1 MRGPRGAARARRGA
15 GPGLGPRGG
24 PGPGARRAPPGW
36 KERRGPGAVSGG
48 GASSAAPGAE
58 EGDAGAGEVAPAGPS
73 SSPSPAP
80 EAVEEYYLYKDQG
93 TDTVDKEE
101 SPVPGVEAG
110 WEALESKISA
120 TDSVEERAAGGL
132 GAAGRAGLQVGVGAV
147 AKGLGAVL
155 DLANEL
161 DGKVQSR
168 EEFKQALGSAANDLK
183 GGNLPGGISSREEL
197 GNALRGEG
205 KDVREGPV
213 LAPAESLPE
222 AEGSGASPEEMED
235 VRRFDAVFRPW
246 ATQSSE
252 GKGEASPEADA
263 EVASEVDTE
272 PTPETGAEASPESGA
287 ETSPESEEAKRDEVE
302 GISKGNLM
310 ALDRKLKALGLVR
323 KRELGRGKT
332 AVVFLANKDR
342 KRKSRETW
350 NRREPDWA
358 CLMGGKVVVKAILDE
373 ARRRQVARRDFRR
386 EMVIWEQMDHPN
398 IVELLHYDTKNL
410 FLVTEY
416 CAHGNLYDPLKSTD
430 GLPALDVK
438 GIALDVASAL
448 EHVHSR
454 GVVHRDVKSLNVLL
468 DYGPSG
474 LPRAKLCDFGT
485 ADTARRAMPWAVTP
499 EDVAAREAA
508 EAAKAAEAAEDK
520 GLLGNLLSTVTSS
533 LSADEQ
539 PREAVGEG
547 TPFWMA
553 PEALQPKEVQLSQS
567 DISLLAPRMDVYSFG
582 VVLWELLHRGKI
594 PWFSDFEVTERED
607 LVQAVV
613 VDGKKLPIKD
623 SINAQVRDLIGPCW
637 RDRLEDRPAMKQL
650 VQRLKM
656 LRSAPWDSDG
666 SLKLEELR
674 SSARLELGVQP
685 KTVHISLAWEQ
696 PFSIGRLGTSSLCL
710 PLKGVSR
717 EHAEIFCKEEEPFY
731 YIRDMRSTNGTMVDG
746 RFLDRSEE
754 CILVDGNEI
763 VIGKTTMVYRNKG

>member
-1 MRGPRGAARARRGA
+1 M
-15 GPGLGPRGG
+15 
-24 PGPGARRAPPGW
+24 
-36 KERRGPGAVSGG
+36 
-48 GASSAAPGAE
+48 E
-58 EGDAGAGEVAPAGPS
+58 ETPEV
-73 SSPSPAP
+73 
-80 EAVEEYYLYKDQG
+80 
-93 TDTVDKEE
+93 
-101 SPVPGVEAG
+101 
-110 WEALESKISA
+110 
-120 TDSVEERAAGGL
+120 
-132 GAAGRAGLQVGVGAV
+132 
-147 AKGLGAVL
+147 
-155 DLANEL
+155 
-161 DGKVQSR
+161 
-168 EEFKQALGSAANDLK
+168 
-183 GGNLPGGISSREEL
+183 
-197 GNALRGEG
+197 
-205 KDVREGPV
+205 
-213 LAPAESLPE
+213 
-222 AEGSGASPEEMED
+222 SPEEEE
-235 VRRFDAVFRPW
+235 RRFNARFRPW
-246 ATQSSE
+246 ATQSAE
-252 GKGEASPEADA
+252 GKGDAGEGKGGGEAPSKVEASSGAGTEDSPEA
-263 EVASEVDTE
+263 
-272 PTPETGAEASPESGA
+272 GAEISSEPEEG
-287 ETSPESEEAKRDEVE
+287 KRDEVE
-302 GISKGNLM
+302 GLSQGNLV
-310 ALDRKLKALGLVR
+310 ALDRNLKALGLVR
-323 KRELGRGKT
+323 KREIGRGKT

-342 KRKSRETW
+342 RRESREAW
-350 NRREPDWA
+350 SRREPDWT
-358 CLMGGKVVVKAILDE
+358 CHMGGKVVVKAILDV
-373 ARRRQVARRDFRR
+373 ARRQQVARRDFRR

-474 LPRAKLCDFGT
+474 LPCAKLCDFGT

-499 EDVAAREAA
+499 EEVAAREAA
-508 EAAKAAEAAEDK
+508 EAAKAAEAAENK

-533 LSADEQ
+533 LSAGEQ
-539 PREAVGEG
+539 QREAVGEG

-553 PEALQPKEVQLSQS
+553 PEALQPKEVLLPQRS
-567 DISLLAPRMDVYSFG
+567 INLLAPRMDVYSFG

-613 VDGKKLPIKD
+613 VDGKKLPIDD
-623 SINAQVRDLIGPCW
+623 SINGQVRDLIGPCW
-637 RDRLEDRPAMKQL
+637 RDQLEDRPTMEQL

-685 KTVHISLAWEQ
+685 KTVHISLAWAQ
-696 PFSIGRLGTSSLCL
+696 PFSIGRLGNSSLCL

-717 EHAEIFCKEEEPFY
+717 NHAEIFCKEEEPFY

-746 RFLDRSEE
+746 RFLNRGEE

>member
-1 MRGPRGAARARRGA
+1 MRGPCGRARARRGA
-15 GPGLGPRGG
+15 GPGLGPQGG
-24 PGPGARRAPPGW
+24 PRAGARRAPSGW
-36 KERRGPGAVSGG
+36 KWRRGPGAVNGG
-48 GASSAAPGAE
+48 GASSAPPGAE
-58 EGDAGAGEVAPAGPS
+58 EGEAGPDEAAAAEPS
-73 SSPSPAP
+73 SSPRPAS

-93 TDTVDKEE
+93 TDTVDEE
-101 SPVPGVEAG
+101 SPVLDMEAG

-120 TDSVEERAAGGL
+120 TDSIEEGGTRGL
-132 GAAGRAGLQVGVGAV
+132 GAAGRAGLEVGVGAV

-161 DGKVQSR
+161 DSKVQSR
-168 EEFKQALGSAANDLK
+168 EEFRQALGSAANDLK

-205 KDVREGPV
+205 KGVREGSGGET
-213 LAPAESLPE
+213 AESPPE
-222 AEGSGASPEEMED
+222 EGGSGASPEEMED

-246 ATQSSE
+246 ATQSAE
-252 GKGEASPEADA
+252 GKGEASPKADA
-263 EVASEVDTE
+263 EVSSEGDTE
-272 PTPETGAEASPESGA
+272 ATPEAGTEASPESGA
-287 ETSPESEEAKRDEVE
+287 ETSPESEEVKPDGVE
-302 GISKGNLM
+302 GLSKGNLM

-438 GIALDVASAL
+438 GIALDLASAL
-448 EHVHSR
+448 EHIHSR

-485 ADTARRAMPWAVTP
+485 ADTARKSMPWAVTP

-533 LSADEQ
+533 LSTDEQ

-553 PEALQPKEVQLSQS
+553 PEALQPKEVLLSQS
-567 DISLLAPRMDVYSFG
+567 NINLLAPRMDVYSFG

-613 VDGKKLPIKD
+613 VDRKKLPIDD

-637 RDRLEDRPAMKQL
+637 RDQLEDRPSMQQL

-685 KTVHISLAWEQ
+685 KTVHISLAWAQ

-717 EHAEIFCKEEEPFY
+717 KHAEIFCKEEEPFY

-746 RFLDRSEE
+746 RFLDRGEE